1 LSHVIITAHNRNIP
15 YSNYLKSLPLK
26 KILQIHIS
34 APKLSKNNLML
45 DSHDEPNEEIFV
57 KLVQLIKNYRT
68 IKYVT
73 IEYYKDKKRLLNL
86 INILNDYLE

>member
-1 LSHVIITAHNRNIP
+1 
-15 YSNYLKSLPLK
+15 
-26 KILQIHIS
+26 
-34 APKLSKNNLML
+34 ML